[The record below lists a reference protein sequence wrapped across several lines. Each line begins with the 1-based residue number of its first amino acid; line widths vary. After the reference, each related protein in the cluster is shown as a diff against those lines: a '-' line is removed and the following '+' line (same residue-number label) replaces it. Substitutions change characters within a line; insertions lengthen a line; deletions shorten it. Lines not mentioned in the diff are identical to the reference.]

1 MSTQPT
7 LPAAARAQIAAL
19 RDVLAGLDL
28 ALAGR
33 NGQPPEAA
41 PLAEVLVAV
50 ARFSKRLAKL
60 ALAAGLA
67 EKKAAAAGQPELFT
81 ADGAAR
87 S

>member
-1 MSTQPT
+1 MSTQSIT
-7 LPAAARAQIAAL
+7 QETRQQIASL

-33 NGQPPEAA
+33 NGQPPAVA

-67 EKKAAAAGQPELFT
+67 EKKAAAAADQPELFT